1 MVPSPDFYVC
11 VSCAQTSR
19 PCQRNCVYLTC
30 EYFSFFRIHQKKA
43 LVAPAAPILP
53 KRISDK
59 REIKTSPSVASS
71 IHSMRRSC
79 RAALTVLCS
88 GIIDVLRPRNA
99 FYLICRYFSFFNLLI
114 SSTRRLLQCLH
125 MRPHSISH
133 PLTASESSPSTLSG
147 PDIPQEGQA
156 TVRPPPSVSAR

>member
-1 MVPSPDFYVC
+1 MAPSPCFYVC

-30 EYFSFFRIHQKKA
+30 EYFSFFNLHQKKA
-43 LVAPAAPILP
+43 LVITAVPMLP

-99 FYLICRYFSFFNLLI
+99 SYLVCRYFSFFRSFTI
-114 SSTRRLLQCLH
+114 FKRFRLQCRH
-125 MRPHSISH
+125 MRRHSVSQ
-133 PLTASESSPSTLSG
+133 PRAASSSSPSTLSG
-147 PDIPQEGQA
+147 PDIPHEGQA